1 VSFSPKT
8 KFKTQKETFS
18 MTNYNTLSQDIYTTK
33 RSIVNLSSQLS
44 KGMTKPNEN
53 FILDMFFGL
62 AKGKS
67 VILSN
72 IERSLEESIALIQTI
87 KRLSSRLKAFHEED
101 QLIENYQKVI
111 QPHFQDKDH
120 LVIVDN
126 SEIIKP
132 YSNKLEALGKVRDR
146 SEEHTSELQS
156 RFDLV
161 CRLLL

>member
-1 VSFSPKT
+1 
-8 KFKTQKETFS
+8 
-18 MTNYNTLSQDIYTTK
+18 
-33 RSIVNLSSQLS
+33 
-44 KGMTKPNEN
+44 
-53 FILDMFFGL
+53 FGL

-72 IERSLEESIALIQTI
+72 IARSLEESIAPIQTI
-87 KRLSSRLKAFHEED
+87 KRLSSRLEAFHEED

-132 YSNKLEALGKVRDR
+132 YSNKFEALGKVRDGSTGKIEKGSSTTNMIVLADHPIHLIPMYSHLYS
-146 SEEHTSELQS
+146 SEYDGFISDNEETFIVFRHVRNILDKKQAT
-156 RFDLV
+156 FVMD
-161 CRLLL
+161 